1 MNLSL
6 RQLKVFLGVAETRN
20 FTKAAQRLHISQ
32 AALSSAIREL
42 EVQLDCSLFERTTR
56 SVVLTEAGQR
66 FVATAQTVV
75 QALDTSVQDLR
86 ELQRHQ
92 HTRLVVGF
100 TPTLAAHLAPDVLE
114 VFQAGQPEVAVE
126 IVDDSPHRLQERVEA
141 GEIDAAFG
149 AFFQKASGIDIFPV
163 AASTLVLVH
172 ASGRTTI
179 GASLDWTAL
188 RHHRLIALPDT
199 SPIQQLVQST
209 LKKMG
214 TQAQHCMTVNHIE
227 TSIALA
233 EKAFG
238 VTITPSFAVAV
249 CRRYQVGVAQLLPPV
264 RFNFCRIMKQGRSPN
279 DSLERL
285 TQLVVAA
292 LQRA

>member
-42 EVQLDCSLFERTTR
+42 EAQLDCSLFERTTR
-56 SVVLTEAGQR
+56 SVVLTEAGEH
-66 FVATAQTVV
+66 FVATAQAVV
-75 QALDTSVQDLR
+75 QALDMSVQDLR
-86 ELQRHQ
+86 EMRRHQ
-92 HTRLVVGF
+92 RTRLLVGF
-100 TPTLAAHLAPDVLE
+100 TPTLAAHLAPDVLQ
-114 VFQAGQPEVAVE
+114 VFHAEQPEVVVE

-149 AFFQKASGIDIFPV
+149 AFFLKASGIDIHPV

-172 ASGRTTI
+172 ARSISAI
-179 GASLDWTAL
+179 GAEFDWGEL
-188 RHHRLIALPDT
+188 HHYPLIALSDA

-209 LKKMG
+209 LKKAE
-214 TQAQHCMTVNHIE
+214 THVQIRMTANHIE
-227 TSIALA
+227 TTIALA
-233 EKAFG
+233 EKGFG
-238 VTITPSFAVAV
+238 VTITPSFATAV
-249 CRRYQVGVAQLLPPV
+249 CRRYAVGVAQLVPAV
-264 RFNFCRIMKQGRSPN
+264 RFNFCRIMKQGRTAN

-285 TQLVVAA
+285 THLVVEA
-292 LQRA
+292 LRLA